1 PVVAYAGFDYY
12 LVTGAFVVAIG
23 LGVIFGVIIAKFYKK
38 IVAKMAAIQ
47 LGTELYNKITKNFF
61 VKIAGWIFLGK
72 NLAKGNWV
80 EM

>member
-1 PVVAYAGFDYY
+1 IV
-12 LVTGAFVVAIG
+12 

-47 LGTELYNKITKNFF
+47 FGTELYNKITKIFF

-72 NLAKGNWV
+72 NIAQVNWV
-80 EM
+80 EMQNRKFRQPFRLTGVIL